1 MEVLAFTICPISVR
15 MPHLNLMSRLKDTQV
30 NKFILFIIKWA
41 GIKLLFLIYS
51 IGEITCLSWD
61 PSEGQVASGSKDS
74 RVIVW
79 DVVSETGLLKFTEHK
94 GIITR
99 IRYWNCKDEQ
109 FLVTSSFDTT
119 IRIWSIATKLNV
131 HTIPCTIQIRDFEIH
146 NDVFIIA
153 EANIKL
159 FRVTYNAEESYDAW
173 QTDEMGILLRHSHD
187 RPARTQ
193 LIDGTGVMMVVGV
206 KSPVI
211 EVFRFS
217 SDEQAAKRRAKRL
230 KKNPADEQTLILKDI
245 VRRGETF
252 KASEEKIKSITAV
265 YEKGMI
271 KVIL

>member
-1 MEVLAFTICPISVR
+1 